1 MIHFINFNKKL
12 LVSSL
17 RMLIGLFILLTV
29 VLLSTKFP
37 DGALNNIF
45 FMIYGATVFYLIEG
59 FIVYYVLYLRKGR
72 GDKV

>member
-17 RMLIGLFILLTV
+17 RILIGIFILLTV

-37 DGALNNIF
+37 SNAVNNIF
-45 FMIYGATVFYLIEG
+45 FMIYGAIVFYLIEG
-59 FIVYYVLYLRKGR
+59 FIVYYVLYLRKSR
-72 GDKV
+72 GDEV